1 MHSGQG
7 RVNIISPG
15 EQNLQSSKSV
25 KASNISLQQKQGKNC
40 KTTAPVKPASLT
52 LQAPGQV
59 AQHKNNLC
67 KLINVDVSREDAKGD
82 GG

>member
-1 MHSGQG
+1 MHSRHG

-15 EQNLQSSKSV
+15 AQNLQSSKSV
-25 KASNISLQQKQGKNC
+25 IASKTSLQQKQGKIC

-52 LQAPGQV
+52 LQAPEQV
-59 AQHKNNLC
+59 AQHEDNLY
-67 KLINVDVSREDAKGD
+67 KLINVDMSREDANGD